1 MTVQW
6 VIYPQGPPALP
17 ASVPTARR
25 DQVSHDYEKWRSG
38 IIRPTGSDR
47 TVELVCRG
55 LASCPSFGYRFSVTL
70 QCVAPGVL
78 ARPNFV
84 CADCLMELALV
95 TEEEI
100 HG

>member
-1 MTVQW
+1 MTIQW
-6 VIYPQGPPALP
+6 RIAPMLP
-17 ASVPTARR
+17 SLPTRGRSV
-25 DQVSHDYEKWRSG
+25 D
-38 IIRPTGSDR
+38 
-47 TVELVCRG
+47 LVCRG
-55 LASCPSFGYRFSVTL
+55 LASCPSYGKRFHVTL
-70 QCVAPGVL
+70 QYAAPGVL

>member
-6 VIYPQGPPALP
+6 RIAPMLPDPALREP
-17 ASVPTARR
+17 DPV
-25 DQVSHDYEKWRSG
+25 Q
-38 IIRPTGSDR
+38 
-47 TVELVCRG
+47 VELVCLTEDCSR
-55 LASCPSFGYRFSVTL
+55 FGERAMVSL
-70 QCVAPGVL
+70 DLVAPGIL

-95 TEEEI
+95 TEEET